1 MSFIHFIN
9 TSVLGAILG
18 PFLLLLGLYFWVY
31 LKAFPLKHPRRTLA
45 LLFGFEKGTD
55 GGSFRQMTVALA
67 GTLGVGNITGVGVA
81 LSVGGPGAIL
91 WMWVGAL
98 ATMLLKY
105 AEIGLSLY
113 EKKEKNQ
120 GAYPY
125 IKKSLGKRWAVFF
138 LFLCLLCSFFMGS
151 LLQGNVIAETLSE
164 NFSFSP
170 VKVGLILLFLTLLLF
185 LGGRSFI
192 EGATAIVIPILSFL
206 YMFFSLTVV
215 FVNITLL
222 PEKLLLILRSA
233 FSLQSVGGGMMGYG
247 LIRAMRAG
255 ISKGLFSHEAGAG
268 TAPLAHGEADAPPAK
283 QGLFGIAEVGIDTL
297 VICTLTALAVLLS
310 FDTLPPLSG
319 TALVSA
325 AFASLYGKIASPL
338 VSLAIVCF
346 SYATVACWVYYGQVV
361 LSLFS
366 ERPLYRGLYALLFS
380 LLLPIGALSSPE
392 GAWGVTDALLGVM
405 TLLNGV
411 ALFRSRAA
419 VRQLTLEAGL
429 IEESTEKEKPPRMTE

>member
-1 MSFIHFIN
+1 MPVIHFIN
-9 TSVLGAILG
+9 TRILGALLG
-18 PFLLLLGLYFWVY
+18 PFLLLLGLFFWFY
-31 LKAFPLKHPRRTLA
+31 LGGFPVKHPKRTLR
-45 LLFGFEKGTD
+45 LLLGSEKGKE

-81 LSVGGPGAIL
+81 LAVGGPGAIF

-105 AEIGLSLY
+105 AEIGLALH

-125 IKKSLGKRWAVFF
+125 IQKSLGKGAATLFF
-138 LFLCLLCSFFMGS
+138 LLCLLCSFSMGS
-151 LLQGNVIAETLSE
+151 LLQGNVIAETLHE
-164 NFSFSP
+164 SFSLNRLT
-170 VKVGLILLFLTLLLF
+170 VGLSLLLLTLLLF
-185 LGGRSFI
+185 LGGRRFI
-192 EGATAIVIPILSFL
+192 EGGAAVVIPILSFL
-206 YMFFSLTVV
+206 YIFFALNVI

-233 FSLQSVGGGMMGYG
+233 FSLESVGGGVMGYG
-247 LIRAMRAG
+247 LIGAMRAG
-255 ISKGLFSHEAGAG
+255 IAKGLFSHEAGAG
-268 TAPLAHGEADAPPAK
+268 TAPLAHGEATAPPAK
-283 QGLFGIAEVGIDTL
+283 QGLFGLAEVGIDTL

-325 AFASLYGKIASPL
+325 AFATLYGKIAAPI
-338 VSLAIVCF
+338 VSIAIVCF

-392 GAWGVTDALLGVM
+392 GAWGMTDALLGVM
-405 TLLNGV
+405 TLLNGI
-411 ALFRSRAA
+411 ALFKARRTIRAI
-419 VRQLTLEAGL
+419 TEEAGL
-429 IEESTEKEKPPRMTE
+429 TDKMNKERFGKQK

>member
-9 TSVLGAILG
+9 TKILGAILG
-18 PFLLLLGLYFWVY
+18 PFLLLLGLFFWFY
-31 LKAFPLKHPRRTLA
+31 LGGFPLLHPKRTLK
-45 LLFGFEKGTD
+45 LLFRPPKGKKD
-55 GGSFRQMTVALA
+55 GSFRQMTVALA

-105 AEIGLSLY
+105 AEIGLTLY
-113 EKKEKNQ
+113 QKKEKNQ

-125 IKKSLGKRWAVFF
+125 IKRALGKRAATLF
-138 LFLCLLCSFFMGS
+138 LLLCLLCSFFMGS

-164 NFSFSP
+164 SFSFSCEA
-170 VKVGLILLFLTLLLF
+170 VGLCLLFSTLLLF
-185 LGGRSFI
+185 LGGRRFI
-192 EGATAIVIPILSFL
+192 ERASSVVIPILSFL
-206 YMFFSLTVV
+206 YIFFSLIVI
-215 FVNITLL
+215 FVNITFL
-222 PEKLLLILRSA
+222 PEKLSLILRSA
-233 FSLQSVGGGMMGYG
+233 FSLKSAGGGMMGYG
-247 LIRAMRAG
+247 FIQAMRAG

-268 TAPLAHGEADAPPAK
+268 TAPLAHGEAKALPAK

-297 VICTLTALAVLLS
+297 VICTLTALTVLLS
-310 FDTLPPLSG
+310 FDSLPPLSG

-325 AFASLYGKIASPL
+325 AFATLYGRIASPL
-338 VSLAIVCF
+338 VSVAIVCF
-346 SYATVACWVYYGQVV
+346 SYATVACWVYYGQVA

-392 GAWGVTDALLGVM
+392 GAWGMTDALLGVM

-411 ALFRSRAA
+411 ALFKSRAN
-419 VRQLTLEAGL
+419 VRKLTEEAGL
-429 IEESTEKEKPPRMTE
+429 TKQKSKQKDRFVL

>member
-18 PFLLLLGLYFWVY
+18 PFLLLLGLFFWFY
-31 LKAFPLKHPRRTLA
+31 LKAFPMKHPRRTLS
-45 LLFGFEKGTD
+45 LLFGSEKGKG

-98 ATMLLKY
+98 CTMLLKY
-105 AEIGLSLY
+105 AEISLTLY

-125 IKKSLGKRWAVFF
+125 IKKSLGKGWGVLF

-151 LLQGNVIAETLSE
+151 LLQGNVIAETLKE
-164 NFSFSP
+164 SFSLP
-170 VKVGLILLFLTLLLF
+170 PAKVGLCLLFVTLLLF
-185 LGGRSFI
+185 LGGRRFI
-192 EGATAIVIPILSFL
+192 EGAAAIVIPILSFL
-206 YMFFSLTVV
+206 YIFFSLGVI

-233 FSLQSVGGGMMGYG
+233 FSLKSIGGGVMGYG
-247 LIRAMRAG
+247 LVRAMRAG
-255 ISKGLFSHEAGAG
+255 IAKGLFSHEAGAG
-268 TAPLAHGEADAPPAK
+268 TAPLAHGEAKASPAK
-283 QGLFGIAEVGIDTL
+283 QGLFGLAEVGIDTL
-297 VICTLTALAVLLS
+297 VICTLTALTVLLS
-310 FDTLPPLSG
+310 FDSLPPLSG

-325 AFASLYGKIASPL
+325 AFATLYGKIASPL
-338 VSLAIVCF
+338 VSSAIVCF

-361 LSLFS
+361 LSFFS

-380 LLLPIGALSSPE
+380 LLLPIGALSSSE

-411 ALFRSRAA
+411 ALFKSRAA
-419 VRQLTLEAGL
+419 VRQLTVDAGL
-429 IEESTEKEKPPRMTE
+429 IDEKSPPPS